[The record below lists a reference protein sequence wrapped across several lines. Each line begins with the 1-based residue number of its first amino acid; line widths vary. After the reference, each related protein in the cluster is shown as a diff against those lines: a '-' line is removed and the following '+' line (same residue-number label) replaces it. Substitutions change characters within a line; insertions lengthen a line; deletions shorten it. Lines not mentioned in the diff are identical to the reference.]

1 MLKCR
6 RFKYAAGISCKQTV
20 STVDS
25 RENESRL
32 LSPSFLVMVSVVGFK
47 LLHSYKKA
55 GEAKIDI

>member
-6 RFKYAAGISCKQTV
+6 RFKYAAGISWKQTV

-32 LSPSFLVMVSVVGFK
+32 LSPSFLVMISVVGFK
-47 LLHSYKKA
+47 LLHSYKKQ
-55 GEAKIDI
+55 EKPK